1 MTRTLNLIAFV
12 VFACALFIR
21 STDPVIPQIASG
33 LNVEP
38 ATAALLSTAFTLPYA
53 LVQPLLGA
61 LADMF
66 SKARLMLLCLFVV
79 TAATLACGLA
89 TNFPLLVVGRVLAGL
104 AAGGVVPIAFA
115 LVGDRIPIA
124 ERQVA
129 MGRLLFAIMTGNLL
143 GATCAGVVGD
153 LVGWRGVFFVTGA
166 LGLVALLAAG
176 PRLPRLRRGDRP
188 LSTCP
193 RSVPNYRAIF
203 RNPLAKICFGAVFLE
218 AVFMYGVFPY
228 IATMLH
234 DAGETRASIAGI
246 VLAGFGVGGALYGVL
261 VSRLLPRLGE
271 RRMMRF
277 GGAALGFCLAVIA
290 ARAPWPVEFAN
301 FALLGFGFYMLHGV
315 VQIYASEL
323 APAARGSAMAL
334 HSFFFF
340 LGQAVG
346 PVVYGAGLSTIGL
359 TPVLLVRRGR
369 YWSLSALPA
378 RTGCGGRTR
387 RRSSRARDRARR
399 PGRAPTGPS
408 AIGRPARTRR
418 SACRRADTSSRRCA
432 AISA

>member
-1 MTRTLNLIAFV
+1 MTRTLNLLAFV

-21 STDPVIPQIASG
+21 STDPVIPQIAFG
-33 LNVEP
+33 LGVEP

-66 SKARLMLLCLFVV
+66 SKARLILLCLFVV
-79 TAATLACGLA
+79 TVATLACGLA
-89 TNFPLLVVGRVLAGL
+89 TNFALLATGRVFAGL

-115 LVGDRIPIA
+115 FVGDRIPVA

-143 GATCAGVVGD
+143 GATCAGVIGD

-166 LGLVALLAAG
+166 LGVLALIAAVPG
-176 PRLPRLRRGDRP
+176 LRG
-188 LSTCP
+188 LSEASG
-193 RSVPNYRAIF
+193 RADLSALGPNYRSIF
-203 RNPLAKICFGAVFLE
+203 RNPLAKICFGTVFLE

-246 VLAGFGVGGALYGVL
+246 VLAGFGIGGALYGVF

-271 RRMMRF
+271 KRMMRF
-277 GGAALGFCLAVIA
+277 GGAAMGFCLVVIA
-290 ARAPWPVEFAN
+290 ARTPWPVEFAN
-301 FALLGFGFYMLHGV
+301 FALLGFGFYMLHAV

-323 APAARGSAMAL
+323 APGARGSAMAL

-359 TPVLLVRRGR
+359 TPVLLFGAAVLVGVGLTCAQ
-369 YWSLSALPA
+369 WL
-378 RTGCGGRTR
+378 
-387 RRSSRARDRARR
+387 RR
-399 PGRAPTGPS
+399 PQP
-408 AIGRPARTRR
+408 RTV
-418 SACRRADTSSRRCA
+418 
-432 AISA
+432 